1 MQNLNLKNKKR
12 AEINSGIVIVLA
24 VVVVV
29 LVAFAAWSF
38 LGSNNSEKSAQ
49 TERIYSEI
57 SVNALPSPNESS
69 PENIIPSS

>member
-12 AEINSGIVIVLA
+12 AEINSKIVIVLA

-38 LGSNNSEKSAQ
+38 LGSNNSEKSTQ
-49 TERIYSEI
+49 TERTYSEI
-57 SVNALPSPNESS
+57 SVNVLPSPNESFS
-69 PENIIPSS
+69 ENLIPSP